1 MEQKERGPKLKTTLF
16 SDVFLYLEK
25 YVWQKT
31 YRAQTFTLLKA
42 DLYRDINRASALYQ

>member
-31 YRAQTFTLLKA
+31 YLAQTFTLLKA